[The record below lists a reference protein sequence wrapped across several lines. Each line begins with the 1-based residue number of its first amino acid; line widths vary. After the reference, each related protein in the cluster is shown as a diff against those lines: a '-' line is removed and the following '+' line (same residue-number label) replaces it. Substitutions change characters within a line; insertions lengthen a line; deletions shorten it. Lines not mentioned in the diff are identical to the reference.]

1 MDAKLSS
8 QLSARRFL
16 TREPARLEIIGK
28 KTILFCRMNN
38 LSATGAFFEIL
49 NSNYT
54 PRPGEVVRVVI
65 NLKQVN
71 KTHTLNGQIVWAK
84 GLGIG
89 IQFIKHKRPN
99 SKSVL

>member
-1 MDAKLSS
+1 MDTKLSS
-8 QLSARRFL
+8 QLIARRFP

-54 PRPGEVVRVVI
+54 PRPGEIIRVVI

-71 KTHTLNGQIVWAK
+71 KTHTINGQIVWAK

-89 IQFIKHKRPN
+89 IQFIKQQRATR
-99 SKSVL
+99 KSLL

>member
-1 MDAKLSS
+1 MDTKLSS

-54 PRPGEVVRVVI
+54 PRPGEIVRVVV

-71 KTHTLNGQIVWAK
+71 KTHTINGQIVWAK

-89 IQFIKHKRPN
+89 IQFIRQQPPMK
-99 SKSVL
+99 KSLL

>member
-1 MDAKLSS
+1 MDTKLNS
-8 QLSARRFL
+8 QLTARRFL

-89 IQFIKHKRPN
+89 IQFVKHKRSN
-99 SKSVL
+99 SRSAP